1 MEKVKSSKTLYKIIS
16 VLIAIILW
24 VFVSY
29 QETPT
34 SHRWIKNVPVTIVGA
49 DVLDQNGLYVV
60 ATDRSTVDVRV
71 EGNRSDLSKVVAGDI
86 TARLDVSA
94 LEAAGNA
101 SLTCDVTV
109 DRRNVEVT
117 GARHSSI
124 LVTAEKISTDL
135 FPVSAELTG
144 SPAAGYRVFEPSVY
158 PTEVSVRGAE
168 SLVHSVASV
177 STKSVSVSR
186 VTRGNTVNVGLTAY
200 DENGK
205 VIPDVTFEPS
215 SVEVSYTV
223 LREKSVPLNIP
234 AVNVP
239 AGKTVSF
246 DQTTVKIYGSAAA
259 LSGVSEISA
268 EPVDASALSDGDEI
282 SVSLAL
288 PEGIYASDEAGTLNV
303 RVVMG
308 YAGSTGAVGETDADE
323 KTGKNIDESDE

>member
-34 SHRWIKNVPVTIVGA
+34 THRWIKNVPITIVGA

-60 ATDRSTVDVRV
+60 ATDRTTVDVRV
-71 EGNRSDLSKVVAGDI
+71 EGRRGELSKVVVGDI

-109 DRRNVEVT
+109 DKRNVDVT
-117 GARHSSI
+117 GARHNSI
-124 LVTAEKISTDL
+124 IVTAEKISTDL
-135 FPVSAELTG
+135 FPVSVEISG
-144 SPAAGYRVFEPSVY
+144 SPAAGYRVFEPTVY
-158 PTEVSVRGAE
+158 PTEVAVRGGE
-168 SLVHSVASV
+168 SLVRSVASV

-205 VIPDVTFEPS
+205 PISDVTFEPS
-215 SVEVSYTV
+215 SVEVRYTV
-223 LREKSVPLNIP
+223 LREKSVPLVIP
-234 AVNVP
+234 TENVP
-239 AGKTVSF
+239 VGGTVSF
-246 DQTTVKIYGSAAA
+246 DQTTVKIYGSADA
-259 LSGVSEISA
+259 LSAVSEITA
-268 EPVDASALSDGDEI
+268 KPVDASTLSDGDMI
-282 SVSLAL
+282 SVSLDL
-288 PEGIYASDEAGTLNV
+288 PEGIYASDEAGALDV
-303 RVVMG
+303 RVSIG
-308 YAGSTGAVGETDADE
+308 RSSAPAADE
-323 KTGKNIDESDE
+323 ADGESDE